1 VEEWVTVLSEL
12 SPRAPQA
19 SLRTA
24 VHATFGLLNST
35 PHSAAEL
42 PPEAMADLLRAMGRA
57 ALTAAAE

>member
-1 VEEWVTVLSEL
+1 
-12 SPRAPQA
+12 
-19 SLRTA
+19 

-42 PPEAMADLLRAMGRA
+42 PPEAMAGLLCAMGRA